1 MKKLIVFAVSI
12 WMSLPLCAQKNFLP
26 AARAAFGKTAAQN
39 TVQKVAAQTAPRAG
53 LPSAAGRVH
62 APAPQSKV
70 LSAAAAQPSRAFKQQ
85 MKAVLGKK
93 SAADQVTL
101 SATHINLLKRFL
113 STPPEESE
121 EIRQLRTMM
130 SWYEE
135 KTAQATNE
143 DKIEFAQ
150 TTKQLADLMSAN
162 KNWLRNRF
170 IENILRPI
178 PTYSPFAS
186 KHNKLLLAALK
197 NFVHKTQWMN
207 AYPNKGHDALQK
219 ISSKHAISELA
230 ARLQKENLV
239 ILGEFHYLTE
249 VQEAMAELVLTLKRQ
264 NPQRRVVVFTEFMVL
279 PRTQLA
285 TDATLSTYFRPLES
299 AYVPQVDANQV
310 KKKNYATKSFL
321 KLLKNQVE
329 VYPLEDMTQFKLLWV
344 ESNGKLGALL
354 SMIERNRTWARIL
367 ENKMAD
373 IRQTDPDALFIVYAG
388 QGHTSWLMPY
398 SLPKFFANEHPAVVE
413 LSLDG
418 PQTFTSLFTVW
429 GKDDPFFDFL
439 STPALYYWTGADKR
453 ALARNSGFD
462 YNLVIP
468 SRTWEAV
475 KRIYKTVIRGV

>member
-39 TVQKVAAQTAPRAG
+39 TVQKVAAQTAPRAR
-53 LPSAAGRVH
+53 LPSATGRVH

-101 SATHINLLKRFL
+101 SATHINLLKCFL

-130 SWYEE
+130 SWYKE

-264 NPQRRVVVFTEFMVL
+264 NPQRRVVVFTEFVDL
-279 PRTQLA
+279 PDTTAKVEKEENFFTYYRRAADFPLA
-285 TDATLSTYFRPLES
+285 PLRPSDLQ
-299 AYVPQVDANQV
+299 APQKID
-310 KKKNYATKSFL
+310 YAPNLFAA
-321 KLLKNQVE
+321 LLKENFE
-329 VYPLEDMTQFKLLWV
+329 IYPLEDRKLCRLANQEQPV
-344 ESNGKLGALL
+344 LLL
-354 SMIERNRTWARIL
+354 SETSAKYTSARNKSWARTM
-367 ENKMAD
+367 EQKMAE
-373 IRQTDPDALFIVYAG
+373 IRQTDPDALFVVYAG
-388 QGHTSWLMPY
+388 IAHTSWLMPY
-398 SLPKFFANEHPAVVE
+398 ALPKFFENENRAVVE
-413 LSLDG
+413 MTQEEPSDLNTLEVVWNKKH
-418 PQTFTSLFTVW
+418 PFFKRKALFFW
-429 GKDDPFFDFL
+429 DDPHAELF
-439 STPALYYWTGADKR
+439 
-453 ALARNSGFD
+453 ARQTGFD
-462 YNLVIP
+462 YALVVP
-468 SRTWEAV
+468 E
-475 KRIYKTVIRGV
+475 K